1 MALQYAKAMG
11 LQTIAIDTGD
21 DKAAACKKLGCASFV
36 DFAKSKDVVKDVQ
49 AATQDGQG
57 PHAVI
62 LVAVQEKP
70 FQQAAEV
77 SFVLQTWSVFHQL
90 TFNF

>member
-1 MALQYAKAMG
+1 MG
-11 LQTIAIDTGD
+11 LQTIAIDTGA
-21 DKAAACKKLGCASFV
+21 DKEAACKKLGCAAFV
-36 DFAKSKDVVKDVQ
+36 DFATTKDVVKAVQ

-57 PHAVI
+57 PHAVL

-77 SFVLQTWSVFHQL
+77 SSIQYSKTEFETNNVL
-90 TFNF
+90 